1 MIEKYPG
8 KKEVSLDLKL
18 ALAGLNVVLG
28 LFLQLNLMENEILY
42 LSGFL
47 IFFFELKHARREKSG
62 KANLSPSFLLPAN
75 ILQRIN
81 KTLD

>member
-28 LFLQLNLMENEILY
+28 LFLQLNLIENATLY
-42 LSGFL
+42 LSSFL
-47 IFFFELKHARREKSG
+47 IFFQIET
-62 KANLSPSFLLPAN
+62 
-75 ILQRIN
+75 I
-81 KTLD
+81 